1 MKQII
6 FNFNQRRHLCQQQVN
21 RSVYEEHRAPIPNK
35 SEDHYTELD
44 LTEAHQY
51 IELDSVQADIST
63 VTGQFASK
71 SDNQYTEPHTINQ
84 QLEIDQARLTPDHP
98 YTALD
103 TIQNTQT
110 TNIPSGMQ

>member
-1 MKQII
+1 M
-6 FNFNQRRHLCQQQVN
+6 N

-35 SEDHYTELD
+35 SEDHYKELD

>member
-1 MKQII
+1 M
-6 FNFNQRRHLCQQQVN
+6 N

-51 IELDSVQADIST
+51 IELDSVQADILT

-84 QLEIDQARLTPDHP
+84 QLEIDQARLTPDH
-98 YTALD
+98 ALD

>member
-1 MKQII
+1 M
-6 FNFNQRRHLCQQQVN
+6 N

-51 IELDSVQADIST
+51 IELDSVQADISN

-71 SDNQYTEPHTINQ
+71 SDNQYTEPHTINR
-84 QLEIDQARLTPDHP
+84 QLGTDQASLTPDHP
-98 YTALD
+98 YTAQD